1 MSELQIDQLLGALE
15 NETNESIMELSNSKI
30 KKYKNDVLQ
39 RIQIR
44 GEKLKEMHKKL
55 KDYRYV
61 MGLNELQYGY
71 YIRWIPLKNPD
82 KIYLTNGGIIVDIEI
97 LKNGIHIRI
106 KNNRNRIFQI
116 KFDECIIFQKLTVQ
130 EKVILSVLDHLEK

>member
-39 RIQIR
+39 RIQIK

-55 KDYRYV
+55 KDYRYI
-61 MGLNELQYGY
+61 MSLNDLQYGY
-71 YIRWIPLKNPD
+71 YIRWIPLKNPE

-97 LKNGIHIRI
+97 LKNGIHVRI

-116 KFDECIIFQKLTVQ
+116 KFDECIIFQKLTMQ
-130 EKVILSVLDHLEK
+130 EKVILSVLDHLDK

>member
-82 KIYLTNGGIIVDIEI
+82 KIYLTNGGIIVDIDI